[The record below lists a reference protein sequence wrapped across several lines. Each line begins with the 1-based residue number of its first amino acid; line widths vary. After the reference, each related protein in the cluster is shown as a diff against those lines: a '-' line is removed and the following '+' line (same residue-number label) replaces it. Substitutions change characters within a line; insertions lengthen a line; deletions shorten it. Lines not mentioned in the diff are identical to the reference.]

1 MLGGVTAR
9 VNGDQFIEIARN
21 IHNAPL
27 AIGPRMAGFKRF
39 AHRLHTVR
47 FVSLGF
53 AMSFGDDLTGS
64 QSRGIF
70 QMVLPDTAQQGHS

>member
-1 MLGGVTAR
+1 
-9 VNGDQFIEIARN
+9 
-21 IHNAPL
+21 
-27 AIGPRMAGFKRF
+27 MAGFKRF